1 LFIDEAAQRG
11 FVPAVVAVRPETVD
25 DDVSVL
31 FYGRNGNENR
41 KKLLIKW
48 KIL

>member
-1 LFIDEAAQRG
+1 MFIDEGAQRG
-11 FVPAVVAVRPETVD
+11 FIPAVVAVRPETVD

-31 FYGRNGNENR
+31 FYEYCGNENR
-41 KKLLIKW
+41 KKLLIKM